1 MILTDHS
8 ISINAVSLDGSLSI
22 FNFTADGKI
31 TVAFKF
37 VE

>member
-1 MILTDHS
+1 MILADP
-8 ISINAVSLDGSLSI
+8 SINAVPLDGSLSI

-37 VE
+37 VEQ